1 MANINKAFGLR
12 PLGKVGSNYN
22 SDGNT
27 QYSIA
32 SGTTDA
38 IFQGDTVT
46 FNVSGGVGSA
56 STGFIIKA
64 TPGAA
69 NILGVFI
76 GCQYTDPTTSKTTFK
91 NYYPGGIAA
100 SDIVA
105 FIVDDP
111 YAQFLVQASGV
122 AGVTAIG
129 RNADLV
135 QTVAG
140 NTSTGVSGLE
150 LSTATLAA
158 ASALNVKVIGV
169 TTDPSNNDLTAAYA
183 DLIVTI
189 NEHLYKA
196 PTAGAA

>member
-1 MANINKAFGLR
+1 MANVNKAFGLR

-22 SDGNT
+22 SDGDT
-27 QYSIA
+27 QYKIA
-32 SGTTDA
+32 SGTATA

-46 FNVSGGVGSA
+46 FGVSAGA
-56 STGFIIKA
+56 STGFIVKH

-91 NYYPGGIAA
+91 NYYPGGVAA
-100 SDIVA
+100 DNIVA
-105 FIVDDP
+105 FVVDDP

-129 RNADLV
+129 KNADLV
-135 QTVAG
+135 QTAAG
-140 NTSTGVSGLE
+140 NTTTGVSGLE
-150 LSTATLAA
+150 LSTGTLDP
-158 ASALNVKVIGV
+158 ASALNVKVLGV
-169 TTDPSNNDLTAAYA
+169 TTDPSNDDLTAANA
-183 DLIVTI
+183 DLIVMI

-196 PTAGAA
+196 PTAGVA

>member
-46 FNVSGGVGSA
+46 FNISAGA

-76 GCQYTDPTTSKTTFK
+76 GCEYTDPTTGKPTWK
-91 NYYPGGIAA
+91 NYYPGAVAA

-140 NTSTGVSGLE
+140 NTTTGVSGLE
-150 LSTATLAA
+150 LSTGTLAA
-158 ASALNVKVIGV
+158 ASALNVKVVGV
-169 TTDPSNNDLTAAYA
+169 TADPSNSDLTAAYA

-196 PTAGAA
+196 PTAGVA

>member
-1 MANINKAFGLR
+1 MANVNKAFGLR

-46 FNVSGGVGSA
+46 FNVSAGA

-76 GCQYTDPTTSKTTFK
+76 GCEYTDPTTSKTTFK
-91 NYYPGGIAA
+91 NYYPGGVAA
-100 SDIVA
+100 SDIVD

-140 NTSTGVSGLE
+140 NTTTGVSGLE
-150 LSTATLAA
+150 LSTGTLAA

-169 TTDPSNNDLTAAYA
+169 TTDPSNSDLTAAYA

-196 PTAGAA
+196 PTAGVA

>member
-1 MANINKAFGLR
+1 MANVNKAFGLR

-22 SDGNT
+22 SDGDT
-27 QYSIA
+27 QYRIA

-38 IFQGDTVT
+38 IFEGDTVT
-46 FNVSGGVGSA
+46 FEASGGA
-56 STGFIIKA
+56 STGYIIKA

-69 NILGVFI
+69 NILGVFL
-76 GCQYTDPTTSKTTFK
+76 GCQYTDPTTKKPTWK
-91 NYYPGGIAA
+91 NYYPGGVAA

-111 YAQFLVQASGV
+111 YALFLVQASGV
-122 AGVTAIG
+122 AGNTAIG
-129 RNADLV
+129 QNADLV

-140 NTSTGVSGLE
+140 NTTTGVSGLE
-150 LSTATLAA
+150 LSTGTLGA

-169 TTDPSNNDLTAAYA
+169 TTDPSNSDLTAAYA
-183 DLIVTI
+183 DLIVMI

-196 PTAGAA
+196 PTAGVA

>member
-46 FNVSGGVGSA
+46 FNVSAGA

-76 GCQYTDPTTSKTTFK
+76 GCEYTDPTTSKTTFK
-91 NYYPGGIAA
+91 NYYPGGVAA

-140 NTSTGVSGLE
+140 NTTTGVSGLE
-150 LSTATLAA
+150 LSTGSLAA

-169 TTDPSNNDLTAAYA
+169 TADPSNSDLTAAYA

-196 PTAGAA
+196 PTAGVA

>member
-1 MANINKAFGLR
+1 MANVNKAFGLR

-22 SDGNT
+22 SDGDT
-27 QYSIA
+27 QYKIA
-32 SGTTDA
+32 SGTATA

-46 FNVSGGVGSA
+46 FGVSGGV
-56 STGFIIKA
+56 STGFIVKH

-100 SDIVA
+100 DNIVA
-105 FIVDDP
+105 FVVDDP

-122 AGVTAIG
+122 AGVIAIG
-129 RNADLV
+129 QNADLV

-140 NTSTGVSGLE
+140 NTTTGVSGLE
-150 LSTATLAA
+150 LATGTLAA
-158 ASALNVKVIGV
+158 ASALNVKVLGV
-169 TTDPSNNDLTAAYA
+169 TTDPSNDDLTAAHA

-196 PTAGAA
+196 PTAGVA

>member
-1 MANINKAFGLR
+1 MANVNKAFGLR

-22 SDGNT
+22 SDGDT
-27 QYSIA
+27 QYKIA
-32 SGTTDA
+32 SGTATA

-46 FNVSGGVGSA
+46 FGVSGGV
-56 STGFIIKA
+56 STGFIVKH

-100 SDIVA
+100 DNIVA
-105 FIVDDP
+105 FVVDDP
-111 YAQFLVQASGV
+111 YAQFLVQASGI
-122 AGVTAIG
+122 AGVVAIG
-129 RNADLV
+129 QNADLV

-140 NTSTGVSGLE
+140 NTTTGVSGLE
-150 LSTATLAA
+150 LATGTLAA
-158 ASALNVKVIGV
+158 ASALNVKVLGV
-169 TTDPSNNDLTAAYA
+169 TTDPSNDDLTAANA

-196 PTAGAA
+196 PTAGVA

>member
-1 MANINKAFGLR
+1 MANVNKAFGLR

-46 FNVSGGVGSA
+46 FNVSAGA

-76 GCQYTDPTTSKTTFK
+76 GCEYTDPTTSKTTFK
-91 NYYPGGIAA
+91 NYYPGGVAA

-135 QTVAG
+135 QTTAG
-140 NTSTGVSGLE
+140 NTTTGVSGLE
-150 LSTATLAA
+150 LSTGTLAA
-158 ASALNVKVIGV
+158 ASALNVKVVGV
-169 TTDPSNNDLTAAYA
+169 TTDPSNSDLTAAYA

-196 PTAGAA
+196 PTAGVA

>member
-1 MANINKAFGLR
+1 MANVNKAFGLR

-22 SDGNT
+22 SDGDT
-27 QYSIA
+27 QYKIA
-32 SGTTDA
+32 SGTATA

-46 FNVSGGVGSA
+46 FGVSGSV
-56 STGFIIKA
+56 STGFIVKH

-105 FIVDDP
+105 FVVDDP

-122 AGVTAIG
+122 AGVIAFG
-129 RNADLV
+129 QNADLV

-140 NTSTGVSGLE
+140 NTTTGVSGLE
-150 LSTATLAA
+150 LSTGTLGS
-158 ASALNVKVIGV
+158 ASALNVKVLGV
-169 TTDPSNNDLTAAYA
+169 TTDPSNDDLTAANA

-196 PTAGAA
+196 PTAGVA

>member
-1 MANINKAFGLR
+1 MANVNKAFGLR

-22 SDGNT
+22 SDGDT
-27 QYSIA
+27 QYKIA
-32 SGTTDA
+32 SGTATA

-46 FNVSGGVGSA
+46 FGVSGSV
-56 STGFIIKA
+56 STGFIVKH

-105 FIVDDP
+105 FVVDDP
-111 YAQFLVQASGV
+111 YAQFLVQASGI
-122 AGVTAIG
+122 AGVIAFG
-129 RNADLV
+129 QNADLV

-140 NTSTGVSGLE
+140 NTTTGVSGLE
-150 LSTATLAA
+150 LSTGTLGS
-158 ASALNVKVIGV
+158 ASALNVKVLGV
-169 TTDPSNNDLTAAYA
+169 TTDPSNDDLTAANA

-196 PTAGAA
+196 PTAGVA

>member
-46 FNVSGGVGSA
+46 FNISAGA

-76 GCQYTDPTTSKTTFK
+76 GCEYTDPTTGKPTWK
-91 NYYPGGIAA
+91 NY
-100 SDIVA
+100 
-105 FIVDDP
+105 
-111 YAQFLVQASGV
+111 
-122 AGVTAIG
+122 
-129 RNADLV
+129 
-135 QTVAG
+135 
-140 NTSTGVSGLE
+140 
-150 LSTATLAA
+150 
-158 ASALNVKVIGV
+158 
-169 TTDPSNNDLTAAYA
+169 
-183 DLIVTI
+183 
-189 NEHLYKA
+189 
-196 PTAGAA
+196 

>member
-1 MANINKAFGLR
+1 MSNVNKAFGLR

-22 SDGNT
+22 SDGDT
-27 QYSIA
+27 QYKIA
-32 SGTTDA
+32 SGTATA

-46 FNVSGGVGSA
+46 FGVSGSV
-56 STGFIIKA
+56 STGFIVKH

-91 NYYPGGIAA
+91 NYYPGGVAA

-105 FIVDDP
+105 FVVDDP

-129 RNADLV
+129 QNADLV

-140 NTSTGVSGLE
+140 NTTTGVSGLE
-150 LSTATLAA
+150 LSTGTLAA
-158 ASALNVKVIGV
+158 ASALNVKVLGV
-169 TTDPSNNDLTAAYA
+169 TADPSNDDLTAANA

-196 PTAGAA
+196 ATAGVS

>member
-12 PLGKVGSNYN
+12 PLGKLGSNYN

-46 FNVSGGVGSA
+46 FNVSAGA

-76 GCQYTDPTTSKTTFK
+76 GCEYTDPTTSKPTFK
-91 NYYPGGIAA
+91 NYYPGAVAA

-122 AGVTAIG
+122 AAVTAIG

-140 NTSTGVSGLE
+140 NTSSGVSGLE
-150 LSTATLAA
+150 LSTGTLAA

-169 TTDPSNNDLTAAYA
+169 TADPSNDDLTAAYA
-183 DLIVTI
+183 DLIVVI

-196 PTAGAA
+196 PTAGVS

>member
-1 MANINKAFGLR
+1 MANVNKAFGLR

-46 FNVSGGVGSA
+46 FNVSAGA

-76 GCQYTDPTTSKTTFK
+76 GCEYTDPTTSKTTFK
-91 NYYPGGIAA
+91 NYYPGGVAA

-140 NTSTGVSGLE
+140 NTTTGVSGLE
-150 LSTATLAA
+150 LSTGTLAA

-169 TTDPSNNDLTAAYA
+169 TTDPSNSDLTAAYA

-196 PTAGAA
+196 PTAGVA

>member
-1 MANINKAFGLR
+1 MANVNKAFGLR

-22 SDGNT
+22 SDGGT
-27 QYSIA
+27 QYKIA
-32 SGTTDA
+32 SSTTDA

-46 FNVSGGVGSA
+46 FSANGGV
-56 STGFIIKA
+56 STGFIVKH

-69 NILGVFI
+69 NILGVFL

-100 SDIVA
+100 DNIVA
-105 FIVDDP
+105 FVVDDP

-122 AGVTAIG
+122 AGVIAIG
-129 RNADLV
+129 QNADLV

-140 NTSTGVSGLE
+140 NTTTGVSGLE
-150 LSTATLAA
+150 LATGTLAA
-158 ASALNVKVIGV
+158 ASALNVKVLGV
-169 TTDPSNNDLTAAYA
+169 TTDPSNDDLTAAHA

-196 PTAGAA
+196 PTAGVS